1 MLRAEVDK
9 FNAMVDAG
17 EDADFG
23 RDIATMAKIEQGPF
37 YAIEEVPS
45 MPACSGGA
53 RRNIKGQVL
62 NWDGEPIEG
71 LYSAGEIGSLVCNL
85 YQNGTYLHEAICS
98 GRAAV
103 DTMLGGRAE
112 LTPTFGG
119 GAAAPWAEAADGDYS
134 VMVQGLHDPF
144 EIIYTIKDKQLVGI
158 AVGEGRENMFMN
170 DEQFAAFTK
179 QIIETQ
185 DMGVDAVSGATVDCQ
200 AITGG
205 IMTAF
210 SHKTS

>member
-1 MLRAEVDK
+1 MKILSMKFFRMLQTHR
-9 FNAMVDAG
+9 
-17 EDADFG
+17 
-23 RDIATMAKIEQGPF
+23 
-37 YAIEEVPS
+37 
-45 MPACSGGA
+45 
-53 RRNIKGQVL
+53 
-62 NWDGEPIEG
+62 
-71 LYSAGEIGSLVCNL
+71 
-85 YQNGTYLHEAICS
+85 
-98 GRAAV
+98 
-103 DTMLGGRAE
+103 
-112 LTPTFGG
+112 
-119 GAAAPWAEAADGDYS
+119 S
-134 VMVQGLHDPF
+134 VV
-144 EIIYTIKDKQLVGI
+144 KDKQLVGI